1 MDLLFKRYA
10 NPFLLLDNLISSSRF
25 VEFIDEIIKLH
36 NEEQIYD
43 VWVRRVF
50 DKTFEEFKQQ
60 VQEAN
65 EVSETDHQDVETT
78 IQESINILNN
88 FNPEKG

>member
-10 NPFLLLDNLISSSRF
+10 NPFLLLDNLISSSRLQ
-25 VEFIDEIIKLH
+25 EFINELLDIH
-36 NEEQIYD
+36 NDEQIYD
-43 VWVRRVF
+43 IWVRRVF
-50 DKTFEEFKQQ
+50 DKTFEEFKRQ

-65 EVSETDHQDVETT
+65 EVGAADHQDAETT
-78 IQESINILNN
+78 IQESINILSN